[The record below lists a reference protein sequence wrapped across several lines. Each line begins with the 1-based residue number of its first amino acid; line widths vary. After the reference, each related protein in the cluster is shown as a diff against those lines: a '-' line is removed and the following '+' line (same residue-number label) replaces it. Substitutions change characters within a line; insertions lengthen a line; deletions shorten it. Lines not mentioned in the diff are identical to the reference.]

1 MTQHSSETLAP
12 DSLAS
17 PPPGSGK
24 TLLDRVE
31 DSLLPLINLVF
42 LLLMFFIVA
51 GQLTDTALPDLP
63 SAQSRSGSDQ
73 QAEAD
78 LVVNQEGQWLVNNKV
93 VSPDQLL
100 ARLPDPA
107 AEQTLRIGAAANT
120 TMSALDNLLRL
131 LEEGGYGEVIL
142 LTEPGQ

>member
-1 MTQHSSETLAP
+1 MTKNSSETLAP
-12 DSLAS
+12 DALAT
-17 PPPGSGK
+17 PPGGGK
-24 TLLDRVE
+24 SLLDRVE

-63 SAQSRSGSDQ
+63 SAQSRSASDQ

-78 LVVNQEGQWLVNNKV
+78 LVVNQEGQWLVNNV
-93 VSPDQLL
+93 VISRDQLL
-100 ARLPDPA
+100 ARLPDPSD
-107 AEQTLRIGAAANT
+107 EQILRIGAAANT
-120 TMSALDNLLRL
+120 TMSTLDHLLRL